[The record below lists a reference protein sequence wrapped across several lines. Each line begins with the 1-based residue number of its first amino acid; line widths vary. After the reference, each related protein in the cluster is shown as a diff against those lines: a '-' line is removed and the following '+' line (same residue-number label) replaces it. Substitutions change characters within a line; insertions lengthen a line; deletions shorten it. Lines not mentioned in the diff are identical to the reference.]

1 MEVDF
6 YRLERP
12 VQDRFSDATRSI
24 GLPAPIL
31 WEAPDANSGSQWLL
45 FSAPVAAALL
55 WALVHGFGD
64 LQSPFAL
71 EPVLFA
77 VGYAVAVAA
86 ITYCLLRMFG
96 MRSARASIP
105 YRPGL
110 YLFPA
115 GIFDARNDPIRV
127 FLHPELNGVS
137 VVDGTRLR
145 VSSSQGEFL
154 FRLPDADMAV
164 QARDTFERAR
174 EMYEQAMR
182 SEHRREQAML
192 DPLVDSGFSSPFS
205 PKQRL
210 GRSSPWWSKAAVA
223 VALATGVV
231 LGPGL
236 WKVRNVAS
244 ERRLFDAALTSGTVE
259 DFRAYLAR
267 GGPRASVSEV
277 YLPRA
282 ELRQAMSVGTVEA
295 IEAFERD
302 HPDSKIAS
310 EVEGALQNAVT
321 AELAEVTKAGT
332 VTALRDFKARR
343 ARYAFVQPA
352 ADAAIVALYK
362 GLARQFVAGKEP
374 AVASFFERLLGYSKA
389 NGPRVAIRFV
399 RRQPD
404 SIADADQRVKMSAYF
419 MGKQS
424 IPSQY
429 FTGTYAEKREAGSGQ
444 QIAAAIDAPFPADV
458 LRAEVTPALVGQ
470 DPLPKPTEP
479 TLFVDYSPE
488 LAGGYMSDKP
498 RGVFVGVGMTF
509 KASFQIPGDDQ
520 PLEMKSSLWRAPN
533 PLILRNQGTTIADV
547 YERMA
552 GESFSKFTKDFLALL
567 GQKAE

>member
-31 WEAPDANSGSQWLL
+31 WEAPAANTGAKWLL
-45 FSAPVAAALL
+45 LSAPIAIGVV
-55 WALVHGFGD
+55 WGLVHGFGS
-64 LQSPFAL
+64 LESPFAL
-71 EPVLFA
+71 EPAAFA

-86 ITYCLLRMFG
+86 IAYFLLRMFG
-96 MRSARASIP
+96 VRSARASIP

-115 GIFDARNDPIRV
+115 GVFDARHDPIRV
-127 FLHPELNGVS
+127 FLHPDLKGVS
-137 VVDGTRLR
+137 VVDGSSLR
-145 VSSSQGEFL
+145 VSSSQGEFV
-154 FRLPDADMAV
+154 FRLPNADTAA

-174 EMYEQAMR
+174 EMYEQAAR

-210 GRSSPWWSKAAVA
+210 GRRLPWWSKAAVPVA
-223 VALATGVV
+223 VVAGMLIGF
-231 LGPGL
+231 GL

-244 ERRLFDAALTSGTVE
+244 ERRLFAAALSSGTVE
-259 DFRAYLAR
+259 DFRAYLSR
-267 GGPRASVSEV
+267 GGPREAVSQV

-282 ELRQAMSVGTVEA
+282 ELRQAVSVGTVEA
-295 IEAFERD
+295 LEEFERT
-302 HPDSKIAS
+302 HPDSRIAS

-321 AELAEVTKAGT
+321 AELGEVTKAGT

-343 ARYAFVQPA
+343 ARYTFIQPA

-362 GLARQFVAGKEP
+362 GLAKQFVAGKDP

-389 NGPRVAIRFV
+389 HGPHVSIRFV

-404 SIADADQRVKMSAYF
+404 SEAAADQLVKMSAYF

-429 FTGTYAEKREAGSGQ
+429 YTGAYAEKREVASGQ
-444 QIAAAIDAPFPADV
+444 QIAAVINAPFPADV
-458 LRAEVTPALVGQ
+458 VHAEVVPALVGQ
-470 DPLPKPTEP
+470 DPLPEPTEP

-488 LAGGYMSDKP
+488 MAGGYMSDKP

-509 KASFQIPGDDQ
+509 KASFQIPKDAQ
-520 PLEMKSSLWRAPN
+520 PLEMKSSLWRAPS
-533 PLILRNQGTTIADV
+533 PLILKNQGTTVADV
-547 YERMA
+547 YEKMA
-552 GESFSKFTKDFLALL
+552 GESFAKFTKDFLTLL
-567 GQKAE
+567 GQK